1 MLKNYRFRAFLIAL
15 ALALVVTG
23 GLFYYL
29 KVKSIENQ
37 DKVKVIVAVANIE
50 ANTVIKNAQIKE
62 ISVPQSSAVSGAIV
76 DKEKVV
82 GKVVK
87 EPIYK
92 GEQILQM
99 NLLKG
104 EKAEGLSA
112 VVPEGFRAVT
122 IKTDMV
128 TGVGGHIKDGDY
140 VDVLVFVNPPYSTE
154 KVKTVFQNVK
164 VLDADY
170 KENQSSEN
178 RFITL
183 CMNPN
188 DAEKL
193 FLVDEISKI
202 KLSLRNRIDKKAKSL
217 TGSSLE
223 LVK

>member
-1 MLKNYRFRAFLIAL
+1 MKNYRFRAFLIAL

-29 KVKSIENQ
+29 KVKSIENE
-37 DKVKVIVAVANIE
+37 DKVRVITAISNIE

-62 ISVPQSSAVSGAIV
+62 ISVPQSSAVPGAIV

-193 FLVDEISKI
+193 FLVEEISKI

>member
-29 KVKSIENQ
+29 KVKSIENE
-37 DKVKVIVAVANIE
+37 DKVRVITAISNIE

-62 ISVPQSSAVSGAIV
+62 ISVPQSSAVPGAIV

-170 KENQSSEN
+170 KEKQSSEN

-193 FLVDEISKI
+193 FLVEEISKI

>member
-29 KVKSIENQ
+29 KVKSIENEN
-37 DKVKVIVAVANIE
+37 KVRVITAVSNIE

-62 ISVPQSSAVSGAIV
+62 ISVPQSSAVPGAIV

-99 NLLKG
+99 NLMKG
-104 EKAEGLSA
+104 EKEEGLSV

-193 FLVDEISKI
+193 FLVEEISKI

>member
-29 KVKSIENQ
+29 KVKSIETQ
-37 DKVKVIVAVANIE
+37 DKVRVITAVSNIE
-50 ANTVIKNAQIKE
+50 ANTVIKNSQIKE
-62 ISVPQSSAVSGAIV
+62 ISVSQSSAVPGAIV

-99 NLLKG
+99 NLMKG
-104 EKAEGLSA
+104 EKEEGLSA
-112 VVPEGFRAVT
+112 VLPEGLRAVT

-193 FLVDEISKI
+193 FLVEEISKI

>member
-37 DKVKVIVAVANIE
+37 DKVRVITAVSNIE
-50 ANTVIKNAQIKE
+50 ANTVIKNSQIKE
-62 ISVPQSSAVSGAIV
+62 ISVPQSSAVPGAIV

-99 NLLKG
+99 NLMKG
-104 EKAEGLSA
+104 EKEEGLSA
-112 VVPEGFRAVT
+112 VLPEGFRAVT

-193 FLVDEISKI
+193 FLVEEISKI

>member
-1 MLKNYRFRAFLIAL
+1 
-15 ALALVVTG
+15 
-23 GLFYYL
+23 
-29 KVKSIENQ
+29 
-37 DKVKVIVAVANIE
+37 
-50 ANTVIKNAQIKE
+50 
-62 ISVPQSSAVSGAIV
+62 
-76 DKEKVV
+76 
-82 GKVVK
+82 
-87 EPIYK
+87 
-92 GEQILQM
+92 M
-99 NLLKG
+99 NLMKG
-104 EKAEGLSA
+104 EKEEGLSA
-112 VVPEGFRAVT
+112 VLPEGFRAVT

-170 KENQSSEN
+170 KEKQSSEN

-193 FLVDEISKI
+193 FLVEEISKI

>member
-37 DKVKVIVAVANIE
+37 DKVKVIVAVSNIE

-62 ISVPQSSAVSGAIV
+62 ISVPQSSAVTGAIV

-99 NLLKG
+99 NLMKG
-104 EKAEGLSA
+104 EKEEGLSA

-170 KENQSSEN
+170 KEKQSSEN

-193 FLVDEISKI
+193 FLVEEISKI

>member
-37 DKVKVIVAVANIE
+37 DKVRVITAVSNIE
-50 ANTVIKNAQIKE
+50 ANTVIKNSQIKE
-62 ISVPQSSAVSGAIV
+62 ISVPQSSAVPGAIV

-87 EPIYK
+87 ESIYK

-99 NLLKG
+99 NLMKG
-104 EKAEGLSA
+104 EKEEGLSA
-112 VVPEGFRAVT
+112 VLPEGFRAVT

-170 KENQSSEN
+170 KEKQSSEN

-193 FLVDEISKI
+193 FLVEEISKI

>member
-37 DKVKVIVAVANIE
+37 DKVRVMTAVSNIE

-62 ISVPQSSAVSGAIV
+62 ISVPQNSVVSGAIV

-82 GKVVK
+82 GRVAK

-104 EKAEGLSA
+104 EKEEGLSA
-112 VVPEGFRAVT
+112 VIPEGFRAVT

-140 VDVLVFVNPPYSTE
+140 VDVLVFVNPPYSPE

-164 VLDADY
+164 VLDADH
-170 KENQSSEN
+170 KEKQSAEN

-193 FLVDEISKI
+193 FLVEEISKI
-202 KLSLRNRIDKKAKSL
+202 KLSLRNRMDKKTKSL
-217 TGSSLE
+217 TGSNLE

>member
-37 DKVKVIVAVANIE
+37 DKVRVITAVSNIE
-50 ANTVIKNAQIKE
+50 ANTVIKNSQIKE
-62 ISVPQSSAVSGAIV
+62 ISVPQSSAVPGAIV

-99 NLLKG
+99 NLMKG
-104 EKAEGLSA
+104 EKEEGLSA
-112 VVPEGFRAVT
+112 VLPEGFRAVT

-140 VDVLVFVNPPYSTE
+140 VDVLVFVNPPYSTD

-193 FLVDEISKI
+193 FLVEEISKI

>member
-37 DKVKVIVAVANIE
+37 DKVRVITAVSNIE
-50 ANTVIKNAQIKE
+50 ANTVIKNSQIKE
-62 ISVPQSSAVSGAIV
+62 LSVPQSSAVPGAIV

-99 NLLKG
+99 NLMKG
-104 EKAEGLSA
+104 EKEEGLSA
-112 VVPEGFRAVT
+112 VLPEGFRAVT

-170 KENQSSEN
+170 KEKQSSEN

-193 FLVDEISKI
+193 FLVEEISKI

>member
-1 MLKNYRFRAFLIAL
+1 MLKNYRSRAFLIAL

-29 KVKSIENQ
+29 KVKSIENEN
-37 DKVKVIVAVANIE
+37 KVRVITAVSNIE
-50 ANTVIKNAQIKE
+50 ANTVIKNSQIKE
-62 ISVPQSSAVSGAIV
+62 ISVPQSSAVPGAIV

-99 NLLKG
+99 NLMKG
-104 EKAEGLSA
+104 EKEEGLSA
-112 VVPEGFRAVT
+112 VLPEGFRAVT

-170 KENQSSEN
+170 KEKQSSEN

-193 FLVDEISKI
+193 FLVEEISKI

>member
-29 KVKSIENQ
+29 KVKSIENEN
-37 DKVKVIVAVANIE
+37 KVRVITAISNIE
-50 ANTVIKNAQIKE
+50 ANTVIKNSQIKE
-62 ISVPQSSAVSGAIV
+62 ISVPQSSAVPGAIV

-99 NLLKG
+99 NLMKG
-104 EKAEGLSA
+104 EKEEGLSA
-112 VVPEGFRAVT
+112 VLPEGFRAVT

-170 KENQSSEN
+170 KEKQSSEN

-193 FLVDEISKI
+193 FLVEEISKI